1 MMVVL
6 GLMVKFKIT
15 SKWIR
20 RFVYRLYTGL
30 TTFSTTIILL
40 VVGHLMETTNNAEK
54 KLALL
59 VREISWTKNIVI
71 IERCKER
78 EKTGDVREIL
88 IFSWLDETEVMEESN
103 LLWRGVGK

>member
-1 MMVVL
+1 MVVL

-20 RFVYRLYTGL
+20 RFRLSPTHRINNIFYYDYFTGGR
-30 TTFSTTIILL
+30 SPD
-40 VVGHLMETTNNAEK
+40 GDNKQCRK